1 MLSRFV
7 FTPVLLFALV
17 IVPGSG
23 ASLRQ
28 PQQLSADGASSEA
41 NPEVDA
47 WHEQE
52 RAKIE
57 EECDEMM
64 RRLWAQKRQKL
75 QDIVDALRRQ
85 VEEERARV
93 AAAKG
98 DVNDELGELETER
111 GHLADAGKKIRLGP
125 DRDRVA
131 DLEARIRDLERKI
144 AEKQA
149 CVDELEQA
157 ERDLAEALRRLAEAE
172 RKVEAARAA
181 HADQVNRAQVEASHV
196 PPAQADVEAAEDCL
210 ARAKARVD
218 AARRRLATAKQ
229 DLAEHDTQVSSG
241 DALMHNAAPQ
251 VESPPIEVPE
261 VNDREIGAPRSGTVT
276 PRSNA
281 VRKSAGFACVAMALL
296 VVMSVGLVD

>member
-28 PQQLSADGASSEA
+28 PQQLSADGASAEA

-47 WHEQE
+47 WHDQE

-57 EECDEMM
+57 AECDEMM
-64 RRLWAQKRQKL
+64 KRLWAEKRQKL

-98 DVNDELGELETER
+98 DVNDELGELETEKD
-111 GHLADAGKKIRLGP
+111 HLADASKEISLGP
-125 DRDRVA
+125 DKDRIA
-131 DLEARIRDLERKI
+131 ELEARIRALERKI

-149 CVDELEQA
+149 CVDDLEQA

-172 RKVEAARAA
+172 RKVQEARAA
-181 HADQVNRAQVEASHV
+181 HADQVDRAQVEASHV
-196 PPAQADVEAAEDCL
+196 PPARADVEAAEDAL
-210 ARAKARVD
+210 ARAKARVA
-218 AARRRLATAKQ
+218 AARRRLEKAKG
-229 DLAEHDTQVSSG
+229 DVAEHD
-241 DALMHNAAPQ
+241 AAQ
-251 VESPPIEVPE
+251 AA
-261 VNDREIGAPRSGTVT
+261 REGQ
-276 PRSNA
+276 
-281 VRKSAGFACVAMALL
+281 
-296 VVMSVGLVD
+296 